1 MLLIF
6 STLSNHFK
14 PFYFLILVFR
24 NARCEEKAS
33 IIYER
38 ECRSMIE
45 AFYAKA
51 EKYFHTGKCKSNL
64 STDSI
69 DLAAVEWNEDRDKL
83 FKEVLTN
90 TTIIVF
96 CVITV
101 CKFIFLFVIGI
112 SFRARTRAIKE

>member
-1 MLLIF
+1 
-6 STLSNHFK
+6 
-14 PFYFLILVFR
+14 
-24 NARCEEKAS
+24 
-33 IIYER
+33 
-38 ECRSMIE
+38 MIE

-51 EKYFHTGKCKSNL
+51 EKYFHTGKYKSNL
-64 STDSI
+64 NTDSI
-69 DLAAVEWNEDRDKL
+69 DIAAVEWNEDRDKL

-112 SFRARTRAIKE
+112 SFRAGARAIKE